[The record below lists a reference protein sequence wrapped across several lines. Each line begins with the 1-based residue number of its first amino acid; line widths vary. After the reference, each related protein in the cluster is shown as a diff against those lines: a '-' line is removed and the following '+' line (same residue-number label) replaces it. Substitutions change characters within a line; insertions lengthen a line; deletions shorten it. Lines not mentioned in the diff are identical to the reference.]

1 MAGVKGV
8 KTYRKRI
15 KVGFEGL
22 ANSVDE
28 SIAGLEYAVNCKNFA
43 FEKGVINGKIG
54 IDKASGHYN
63 TNVYSDMHD
72 YPTFASDKQ
81 IKRAFYFRR
90 KNPDTGALDDRIVCV
105 LSDGTVWYTKIFALD
120 TWHQLENFRIQYGS
134 DAVNYNYNGED
145 VLLVAAEK
153 VGMFIVRA
161 DAVTYLDKAPQ
172 FTSIAVHNERV
183 FGTLN
188 DKKNQVWFSD
198 DFDPNNWTISSTE
211 AGYIDFSDDLGNA
224 IKVVSFLNFLFVF
237 RDYGIMRLTAYGDQ
251 NDFIM
256 KKVFTD
262 TGRIYKDSI
271 ALCGDKIMF
280 CAEDGVYAFDG
291 YEAVK
296 VGKEFPKIADKRT
309 VCAGYLE
316 NKYYLACRLAQP
328 GDLTNDSVIR
338 FDTETKDISV
348 LSDVKVAGFCCL
360 KSAKDAML
368 LCCFSDDNKNKLGM
382 MSQSGNVFGTATTK
396 TYESPE
402 NTLGSPYYKTIRGAS
417 VFTKYPVTLKVIL
430 DGKEHKFDVAAKDTQ
445 QYIPIEKCGIRVKF
459 KIEAQTAN
467 AYVSPVS
474 VDVDVERRVL

>member
-1 MAGVKGV
+1 MKDV

-22 ANSVDE
+22 VNSVDE

-43 FEKGVINGKIG
+43 FEKGVISGKIG
-54 IDKASGHYN
+54 IDTAGGHFNNNIFYD
-63 TNVYSDMHD
+63 THT
-72 YPTFASDKQ
+72 YPTFAADKG
-81 IKRAFYFRR
+81 IKKTFYFRR
-90 KNPDTGALDDRIVCV
+90 KNPETGELDDRIVCV
-105 LSDGTVWYTKIFALD
+105 LSDGTVWNTKIFALD
-120 TWHQLENFRIQYGS
+120 TWHQFENFAIEYDS
-134 DAVNYNYNGED
+134 DAVNYNYKSED
-145 VLLVAAEK
+145 VLLVAVEQ
-153 VGMFIVRA
+153 VGMFIIRA
-161 DAVTYLDKAPQ
+161 DRVTYLDKAPK
-172 FTSIAVHNERV
+172 FSSIAVHNERV

-188 DKKNQVWFSD
+188 EKKNQVWFSD

-271 ALCGDKIMF
+271 VLCGDKIMF

-296 VGKEFPKIADKRT
+296 VGKEFPNITDKKT
-309 VCAGYLE
+309 VRAGYLE
-316 NKYYLACRLAQP
+316 NKYYLACKLGQP

-360 KSAKDAML
+360 KSAKDATL
-368 LCCFSDDNKNKLGM
+368 LCYFSGDNKNKLGM
-382 MSQSGNVFGTATTK
+382 MSESGKVFETVTTK

-417 VFTKYPVTLKVIL
+417 VFTKYPITLKVIL
-430 DGKEHKFDVAAKDTQ
+430 DGKEFKFNIAAKDTQ

-459 KIEAQTAN
+459 EIEAQTAH

-474 VDVDVERRVL
+474 VDVDVERRTL

>member
-1 MAGVKGV
+1 MAGVKDV

-22 ANSVDE
+22 VNSVDE
-28 SIAGLEYAVNCKNFA
+28 SIAGFEYAVNCKNFA

-54 IDKASGHYN
+54 IDTAGGHFN
-63 TNVYSDMHD
+63 TNIYYDTHT
-72 YPTFASDKQ
+72 YPTFAADKG
-81 IKRAFYFRR
+81 IKKAFHFRR
-90 KNPDTGALDDRIVCV
+90 KNPETGALDDRIVCV
-105 LSDGTVWYTKIFALD
+105 LSDGTLWNTQIFSLD
-120 TWHQLENFRIQYGS
+120 TWHQFESPIIRYDS
-134 DAVNYNYNGED
+134 DAVNYNYKSED
-145 VLLVAAEK
+145 VLLLAAEDI
-153 VGMFIVRA
+153 GMFVVRA
-161 DAVTYLDKAPQ
+161 DRVTYLDKAPK

-188 DKKNQVWFSD
+188 EKKNQVWFSD

-211 AGYIDFSDDLGNA
+211 AGYIDFADDLGNA

-251 NDFIM
+251 NDFMM

-271 ALCGDKIMF
+271 VLCGDKIMF

-291 YEAVK
+291 YDAVK
-296 VGKEFPKIADKRT
+296 VGKEFPKIIDKKT
-309 VCAGYLE
+309 VRAGYLE
-316 NKYYLACRLAQP
+316 NKYYLACKLGQP

-348 LSDVKVAGFCCL
+348 LTDVKVAGFCCL
-360 KSAKDAML
+360 KSAKDATL
-368 LCCFSDDNKNKLGM
+368 LCYFSDENKNKLGM
-382 MSQSGNVFGTATTK
+382 MSESGKVFETVTAK
-396 TYESPE
+396 VYESPE

-417 VFTKYPVTLKVIL
+417 VFTEYPITLKVIL
-430 DGKEHKFDVAAKDTQ
+430 DGKEYKFNIAAKDTQ

-459 KIEAQTAN
+459 KIEAQTAH
-467 AYVSPVS
+467 AYVSPIS
-474 VDVDVERRVL
+474 VDVDVERRAL

>member
-1 MAGVKGV
+1 MAGVKDV

-22 ANSVDE
+22 VNSVDE
-28 SIAGLEYAVNCKNFA
+28 SIAGLEYAANCKNFA
-43 FEKGVINGKIG
+43 FEKGVISGKIG
-54 IDKASGHYN
+54 IDTAGGHFN
-63 TNVYSDMHD
+63 NNVYYDTHA
-72 YPTFASDKQ
+72 YPTFAADKR
-81 IKRAFYFRR
+81 IKKTFYFRR

-105 LSDGTVWYTKIFALD
+105 LSDGTVWNTKVFALD
-120 TWHQLENFRIQYGS
+120 TWHQFENFTIDYDS
-134 DAVNYNYNGED
+134 DAVNYNYKSED
-145 VLLVAAEK
+145 VLLVAAEQL
-153 VGMFIVRA
+153 GMFIIRA
-161 DAVTYLDKAPQ
+161 DRVSYLDKAPK

-188 DKKNQVWFSD
+188 EKKNQVWFSD

-251 NDFIM
+251 NDFMM

-262 TGRIYKDSI
+262 TGRIYKNSI
-271 ALCGDKIMF
+271 VSCGDKIMF

-296 VGKEFPKIADKRT
+296 VGKEFPKISDKKT

-316 NKYYLACRLAQP
+316 NKYYLACKLGQP

-348 LSDVKVAGFCCL
+348 LTDVKVAGFCCL
-360 KSAKDAML
+360 KSAKDATL
-368 LCCFSDDNKNKLGM
+368 LCYFSDDNKNKLGM
-382 MSQSGNVFGTATTK
+382 MSESGKVFETVTTK

-417 VFTKYPVTLKVIL
+417 VFTKYPITLKVIL
-430 DGKEHKFDVAAKDTQ
+430 DGKEYKFNIAAKDTQ

-459 KIEAQTAN
+459 EIEAQTAH

-474 VDVDVERRVL
+474 VDVDVERRML

>member
-1 MAGVKGV
+1 MKDV

-15 KVGFEGL
+15 TVGFEGL

-28 SIAGLEYAVNCKNFA
+28 SIAGFEYAVNCKNFA

-54 IDKASGHYN
+54 IDAAGGHFN
-63 TNVYSDMHD
+63 TNIYYDTHT
-72 YPTFASDKQ
+72 YPTFAADKG
-81 IKRAFYFRR
+81 IKKTFYFRR
-90 KNPDTGALDDRIVCV
+90 KDPDTGALDDRIVCV
-105 LSDGTVWYTKIFALD
+105 LSDGTVWNTKIFALD
-120 TWHQLENFRIQYGS
+120 TWHQFENFIIQYGS
-134 DAVNYNYNGED
+134 DAVNYNYKSED
-145 VLLVAAEK
+145 VLLVAAEN
-153 VGMFIVRA
+153 VGMFVVRP
-161 DAVTYLDKAPQ
+161 DRVTYLDKAPK
-172 FTSIAVHNERV
+172 FTSVTVHNERV

-188 DKKNQVWFSD
+188 EKKNQVWFSD
-198 DFDPNNWTISSTE
+198 DFDPDNWTISSTE
-211 AGYIDFSDDLGNA
+211 AGYIDFADDLGNA

-296 VGKEFPKIADKRT
+296 VGKEFPKIVDKRT
-309 VCAGYLE
+309 LCAGYLE
-316 NKYYLACRLAQP
+316 NKYYLACRLSQP
-328 GDLTNDSVIR
+328 EDLTNDSVIR

-348 LSDVKVAGFCCL
+348 LTDVKVAGFCCL
-360 KSAKDAML
+360 KSAKDDIL

-382 MSQSGNVFGTATTK
+382 MSESGKVFETVTAK
-396 TYESPE
+396 VYESPE

-417 VFTKYPVTLKVIL
+417 VFTQYPITLKAIL
-430 DGKEHKFDVAAKDTQ
+430 DGKEYKFNIAAKDTQ

-459 KIEAQTAN
+459 KIEAQTAH
-467 AYVSPVS
+467 AYVSPIS

>member
-1 MAGVKGV
+1 MAGVKNV

-15 KVGFEGL
+15 KVGFKGL

-28 SIAGLEYAVNCKNFA
+28 SIAGFEYAVNCKNFA
-43 FEKGVINGKIG
+43 FEKGVINGAIG
-54 IDKASGHYN
+54 IDTAGGHFN
-63 TNVYSDMHD
+63 TNIYCDTHT
-72 YPTFASDKQ
+72 YPTFDADKE
-81 IKRAFYFRR
+81 INMAFYFRR

-105 LSDGTVWYTKIFALD
+105 LSDGTVWNTKIFALD
-120 TWHQLENFRIQYGS
+120 TWHQFENIVIPNGS
-134 DAVNYNYNGED
+134 DAVNYNYKSED
-145 VLLVAAEK
+145 VLLVTAENL
-153 VGMFIVRA
+153 GMFVVRP
-161 DAVTYLDKAPQ
+161 DRVTYLDKAPK
-172 FTSIAVHNERV
+172 FTSITVHNERV

-188 DKKNQVWFSD
+188 EKKNQVWFSD

-211 AGYIDFSDDLGNA
+211 AGYIDFSDELGNA

-271 ALCGDKIMF
+271 VLCGDKIMF

-296 VGKEFPKIADKRT
+296 VGKEFPKIVDKRT

-360 KSAKDAML
+360 KSTKDAAL
-368 LCCFSDDNKNKLGM
+368 LCYFSGDNKNKLGM
-382 MSQSGNVFGTATTK
+382 MSESGKVFDKVTAK

-417 VFTKYPVTLKVIL
+417 VFTKYPITLKVIL
-430 DGKEHKFDVAAKDTQ
+430 DGKEHKFNIAAKDTQ
-445 QYIPIEKCGIRVKF
+445 QYIPIEKCGIRAKF
-459 KIEAQTAN
+459 KIEAQTAH
-467 AYVSPVS
+467 AYVSPIS

>member
-1 MAGVKGV
+1 MAGVKDV

-22 ANSVDE
+22 VNSVDE

-43 FEKGVINGKIG
+43 FEKGVISGKIG
-54 IDKASGHYN
+54 IDTAGGHFNNNIFYD
-63 TNVYSDMHD
+63 THT
-72 YPTFASDKQ
+72 YPTFAADKG
-81 IKRAFYFRR
+81 IKKTFYFRR
-90 KNPDTGALDDRIVCV
+90 KNPETGELDDRIVCV
-105 LSDGTVWYTKIFALD
+105 LSDGTVWNTKIFALD
-120 TWHQLENFRIQYGS
+120 TWHQFENFAIEYDS
-134 DAVNYNYNGED
+134 DAVNYNYKSED
-145 VLLVAAEK
+145 VLLVAVEQ
-153 VGMFIVRA
+153 VGMFIIRA
-161 DAVTYLDKAPQ
+161 DRVTYLDKAPK
-172 FTSIAVHNERV
+172 FSSIAVHNERV

-188 DKKNQVWFSD
+188 EKKNQVWFSD

-271 ALCGDKIMF
+271 VLCGDKIMF

-296 VGKEFPKIADKRT
+296 VGKEFPNITDKKT
-309 VCAGYLE
+309 VRAGYLE
-316 NKYYLACRLAQP
+316 NKYYLACKLGQP

-360 KSAKDAML
+360 KSAKDATL
-368 LCCFSDDNKNKLGM
+368 LCYFSGDNKNKLGM
-382 MSQSGNVFGTATTK
+382 MSESGKVFETVTTK

-417 VFTKYPVTLKVIL
+417 VFTKYPITLKVIL
-430 DGKEHKFDVAAKDTQ
+430 DGKEFKFNIAAKDTQ

-459 KIEAQTAN
+459 EIEAQTAH

-474 VDVDVERRVL
+474 VDVDVERRTL